1 MERCG
6 DVGVKGWPDR
16 LSPDGRRKV
25 TFVILTEGGNLMRT
39 VLIATFSA

>member
-16 LSPDGRRKV
+16 LSSDGRRKA
-25 TFVILTEGGNLMRT
+25 TLVILTGG
-39 VLIATFSA
+39 A